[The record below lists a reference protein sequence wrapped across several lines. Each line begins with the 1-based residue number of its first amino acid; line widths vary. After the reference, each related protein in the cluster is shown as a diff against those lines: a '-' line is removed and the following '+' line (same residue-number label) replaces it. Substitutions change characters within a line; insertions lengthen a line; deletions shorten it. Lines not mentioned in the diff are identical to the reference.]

1 MEEYKIHGT
10 NSMVEQFMLLANES
24 AAKLIL
30 EEFEMH
36 SILRNHPPPNNES
49 LKRLQQQLL
58 LKGIT
63 NFKFDSSKE
72 LSESLEKCM
81 HKEIPN
87 FNRLVRILTTRCM
100 NQAKYLCTDG
110 GDRLNYRHYGLASDL
125 YTHFTSPIRRYADI
139 LVHRLL
145 AAAMKLSPLPDQ
157 LLDRNR
163 AKQQCDAMNL
173 RHRNA
178 QWASRASQKL
188 NTFLFIEKES
198 QAKNCQGIETLGV
211 ILTVRQNGLCV
222 QIAKYDIE
230 EVIMID
236 ERSYTIDTEKQQL
249 TSLEEPFCSLQ
260 VLDPVVLLMKAEKR
274 NFRFKIFIDTRS

>member
-125 YTHFTSPIRRYADI
+125 YTHFTSPIQSSI
-139 LVHRLL
+139 TSV
-145 AAAMKLSPLPDQ
+145 
-157 LLDRNR
+157 RNR
-163 AKQQCDAMNL
+163 DDSASESSEDLFQDEKPENEGPLLSDAEEDSDRDNDIFADANDTAGPLTNQNASPRAKETPQDKLKRAKL
-173 RHRNA
+173 R
-178 QWASRASQKL
+178 QVELEVTKL
-188 NTFLFIEKES
+188 
-198 QAKNCQGIETLGV
+198 Q
-211 ILTVRQNGLCV
+211 
-222 QIAKYDIE
+222 D
-230 EVIMID
+230 
-236 ERSYTIDTEKQQL
+236 
-249 TSLEEPFCSLQ
+249 SL
-260 VLDPVVLLMKAEKR
+260 
-274 NFRFKIFIDTRS
+274 